1 MEWFGMKE
9 VFGIKLKMP
18 VAVGINK
25 NV

>member
-1 MEWFGMKE
+1 MEWLGLKE
-9 VFGIKLKMP
+9 VFGTKLKMP